1 MTSDRRAPVAIIGG
15 GFSGTMVAAQL
26 ARRGIASVLIE
37 GHGRMG
43 RGVAYST
50 REPAHVLNVRAEVMS
65 AWPDDLEDFARAVE
79 AEGGSAKD
87 FSERRRFGRYMDAI
101 LDQAVG
107 EGLVRPVEE
116 MAVSASRDGE
126 LWRIG
131 VAGGGEVKAKA
142 LVLAVGNQEP
152 APMPVAKGI
161 SPKRFINNPWGPEA
175 RAADERLAG
184 SDKSVLLIGTGLTAV
199 DHILSLDASGHR
211 GRIVALS
218 RRGQMPRGHIPYEPV
233 PVTSDEVPM
242 GNVLQLWRWLRRRT
256 AEVSWR
262 AAVDALRP
270 HSSTIWQSFSEP
282 EQRRF
287 MRHARPW
294 WDVHRHRIAT
304 EVSQRLKEL
313 VGSGQLEVV
322 AGRVRAMREIPEGV
336 EVTFAR
342 RPSTTLPSA
351 RLGTGGTNGVEVRTF
366 DTIVNCTGP
375 LGAMARTIN
384 PIVRQM
390 LDDRLVAVDPIGI
403 GLEVDGRDRAG
414 DRVWAVGPMTKGRY
428 WEIIAVPDIRGQA
441 ASVAAD
447 IEAELGHAQ
456 QS

>member
-1 MTSDRRAPVAIIGG
+1 MTFDREAPVAIVGA
-15 GFSGTMVAAQL
+15 GFSGTMAAAQL
-26 ARRGIASVLIE
+26 ARRGIASILIE
-37 GHGRMG
+37 GNGRMG

-65 AWPDDLEDFARAVE
+65 AWPEDLDDFARAME

-101 LDQAVG
+101 LDHAVG
-107 EGLVRPVEE
+107 EGLVRPVNE
-116 MAVSASRDGE
+116 MAISANRDADG
-126 LWRIG
+126 WTIG
-131 VAGGGEVKAKA
+131 LAGGGRVKAEA
-142 LVLAVGNQEP
+142 LVLAIGNQEP
-152 APMPVAKGI
+152 APMAVAEGI
-161 SPKRFINNPWGPEA
+161 SPRRFINNPWGPDA

-184 SDKSVLLIGTGLTAV
+184 SDKSVLLLGTGLTAV

-218 RRGQMPRGHIPYEPV
+218 RRGQMPRGHVPYEPV
-233 PVTSDEVPM
+233 PVERGDVPM

-256 AEVSWR
+256 AQVSWR

-270 HSSTIWQSFSEP
+270 HSSAIWQSFSEP

-304 EVSQRLKEL
+304 EVAARLKEL
-313 VGSGQLEVV
+313 VGGGRLEVV
-322 AGRVRAMREIPEGV
+322 AGRVRAMREVEDGV
-336 EVTFAR
+336 EVNFAR
-342 RPSTTLPSA
+342 RPSTTL
-351 RLGTGGTNGVEVRTF
+351 GTNGVEARTF

-375 LGAMARTIN
+375 LGAMARTAN
-384 PIVRQM
+384 PILQQM
-390 LDDRLVAVDPIGI
+390 LSDELVAVDRLGIGI
-403 GLEVDGRDRAG
+403 AVDERDRAG
-414 DRVWAVGPMTKGRY
+414 DRVWALGPMTKGRY

-456 QS
+456 QP